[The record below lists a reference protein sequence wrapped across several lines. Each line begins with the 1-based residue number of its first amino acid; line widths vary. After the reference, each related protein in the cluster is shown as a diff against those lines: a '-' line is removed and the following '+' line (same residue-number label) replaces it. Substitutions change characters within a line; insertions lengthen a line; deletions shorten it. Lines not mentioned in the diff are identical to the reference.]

1 VRLLRRTYYEDLGVP
16 SGASRKAIEMAFWR
30 WQGRGPAGG
39 LSAGARRRAEEAYM
53 TLADP
58 GKRRDYDRLLG
69 LGSHPAW
76 TPSSSH
82 RAGALLQRATAMAKR
97 GRNRRAVFLLRRAVA
112 LDPGNA
118 ACRSLLGLLVA
129 RTGGS
134 LCEAAGHCR
143 GAYERSP
150 REKAV
155 VVNYA
160 VVCEMTGLPR
170 RAAGLRRRARH
181 LS

>member
-1 VRLLRRTYYEDLGVP
+1 MRRTYYDDLGIP
-16 SGASRKAIEMAFWR
+16 SSASRKAIEMAYWR
-30 WQGRGPAGG
+30 QQGKAPAVGR
-39 LSAGARRRAEEAYM
+39 SAESCRRAEEAYL

-58 GKRRDYDRLLG
+58 EKRRSYDRLLG

-76 TPSSSH
+76 TPSSSR
-82 RAGALLQRATAMAKR
+82 RAASLLRAAAAMAKR
-97 GRNRRAVFLLRRAVA
+97 GRNRKALPLARRAVA

-118 ACRSLLGLLVA
+118 ACRSFLGLLVA

-134 LCEAAGHCR
+134 LREAAGHCR

-150 REKAV
+150 HEKEI

-160 VVCEMTGLPR
+160 AICEMTGLHK
-170 RAAGLRRRARH
+170 RAAGLRQRAKG